1 MLKNDFSVSF
11 CQSSKIKD
19 QNELPLMNRVNAINY
34 SVIVFTVSLQNF
46 CLYKESVSQLVGLL
60 TGVT

>member
-1 MLKNDFSVSF
+1 MLKNYFSVSF

-34 SVIVFTVSLQNF
+34 SVIVFTVSL
-46 CLYKESVSQLVGLL
+46 
-60 TGVT
+60 